1 MSIAVVSIL
10 PGASPRLGPNAVAR
24 RRVSIRGGRQSSAAP
39 IVLRAMAAPAGAHVS
54 GAPADLSDDA
64 VRSMREE
71 AVSWAAQHGLLVCL
85 ESDESGRAMCA
96 SFTHAPMSLL
106 PTPFPRDVFEL
117 ALRVSPSFAALS
129 DAVSRDDEFLRTTLA
144 GVVKTDDFTRR
155 IWDIYERCGGQEG
168 RHPMELGI
176 LRSDYMLDEPSGLP
190 LQVEVNTVSTSF
202 MALSTK
208 VGEMH
213 RHTISH
219 AGLIRHYADE
229 DADKD
234 EDGEKDEDANLDDEA
249 KLRRVLP
256 LNRALECAADTL
268 AAGWRAMNEDD
279 AKILFVVQPNE
290 RNVFDQRIIAQRL
303 WTKHGVASIRATLRE
318 IDANAAVDQTT
329 KRLTYG
335 ASDGRRDAIS
345 VVYYRAGYAPT
356 DYPGEEEW
364 RARELLEESSA
375 VKSPSA
381 AMHLAGCKK
390 IQQALAQPG
399 VLERFVDDVGECADM
414 RKVFA
419 GLYAMDGEEAMEAV
433 KLGLENPG
441 AYVLKPQREGGGNNL
456 YGDELVDALKTYDP
470 AASPGE
476 PGDLS
481 AYILMQRI
489 FPPSHSTLCLR
500 GGELVRLETLSE
512 LGVYGGYLRVGDAVV
527 MNEVGGHLLRTKAA
541 TSDEG
546 GVAAGYAVLDSPLLY

>member
-64 VRSMREE
+64 VRSMRDE
-71 AVSWAAQHGLLVCL
+71 AVSWAAQHGLLVGL

-219 AGLIRHYADE
+219 AGLVRHYADE
-229 DADKD
+229 DADED
-234 EDGEKDEDANLDDEA
+234 EDVEKDEDANLDDEA
-249 KLRRVLP
+249 KLQRVLP

-268 AAGWRAMNEDD
+268 AAGWRAMNDDD

-303 WTKHGVASIRATLRE
+303 WTKHGIASIRATLRE

-335 ASDGRRDAIS
+335 ASDGGATPS
-345 VVYYRAGYAPT
+345 PWCTTAPGT
-356 DYPGEEEW
+356 RPRTT
-364 RARELLEESSA
+364 RARRNGA
-375 VKSPSA
+375 
-381 AMHLAGCKK
+381 
-390 IQQALAQPG
+390 PG
-399 VLERFVDDVGECADM
+399 SYW
-414 RKVFA
+414 RKV
-419 GLYAMDGEEAMEAV
+419 
-433 KLGLENPG
+433 P
-441 AYVLKPQREGGGNNL
+441 RSSR
-456 YGDELVDALKTYDP
+456 P
-470 AASPGE
+470 ARRCIWRVARRFSRRWRSPGFWS
-476 PGDLS
+476 GSWMTLGS
-481 AYILMQRI
+481 ARRCVR
-489 FPPSHSTLCLR
+489 CLR
-500 GGELVRLETLSE
+500 DCTRWTVR
-512 LGVYGGYLRVGDAVV
+512 R
-527 MNEVGGHLLRTKAA
+527 RWKR
-541 TSDEG
+541 
-546 GVAAGYAVLDSPLLY
+546 

>member
-1 MSIAVVSIL
+1 
-10 PGASPRLGPNAVAR
+10 
-24 RRVSIRGGRQSSAAP
+24 
-39 IVLRAMAAPAGAHVS
+39 MAAPAGAHVS
-54 GAPADLSDDA
+54 GAPVDLSDDA
-64 VRSMREE
+64 VRSIRDE
-71 AVSWAAQHGLLVCL
+71 AVSWAAQHGLLVGL
-85 ESDESGRAMCA
+85 ESDESGRAMCS

-117 ALRVSPSFAALS
+117 ALRVSPSFASLS

-219 AGLIRHYADE
+219 AGLVRHYADE
-229 DADKD
+229 DAEED
-234 EDGEKDEDANLDDEA
+234 EELEKDEDENLDDEIA
-249 KLRRVLP
+249 LWRVLP

-303 WTKHGVASIRATLRE
+303 WTKHGIASIRATLRE

-335 ASDGRRDAIS
+335 ASDGGDAIS

-500 GGELVRLETLSE
+500 RGELVRLETLSE